1 MKIILPLLAV
11 AIVWVQSSYGETFSP
26 ASAAVFA
33 VRHNRDLSAARFLIA
48 EAEARLVQA
57 GLWANP
63 EFNGK
68 SEFATTGQ
76 ADWQVMGGIMQKFP
90 LAGRLRKAKTV
101 ARVDVAMAIA
111 ELRDRERMLAGQVLG
126 KGRTLLVQDRKL
138 AVNEQNRVLLARIL
152 RETTTLAATGK
163 AGVSDARVI
172 ELEQT
177 TLDLARE
184 GLLVE
189 RRAMVA
195 DLNGLLGRSPTAELS
210 IAGDLPQVPSTKTL
224 EAAAVAATSRRP
236 DRQLA
241 ALQGDKSS
249 AEEKLA
255 RAEKWEDLSF
265 GFDMGRQRE
274 FGMEDTMAGL
284 QISVPLPLWNRNQ
297 GRVAETQAAQ
307 QRAQASVA
315 ARDLAI
321 DTEVKEAQAR
331 LTGLAAILD
340 KTRGPAME
348 LARKNTELLEQT
360 YAGGTTPFLTIF
372 ESRRQRLMLEQNAVE
387 TEDRFAAAMTDWEM
401 RTMHFPAPVLAAF
414 KTGPCEGK

>member
-1 MKIILPLLAV
+1 MKPILLLLA
-11 AIVWVQSSYGETFSP
+11 ATFLWAQSARGETFSP

-33 VRHNRDLSAARFLIA
+33 VRHNRDLAAARFFIA

-57 GLWANP
+57 GLWKNP
-63 EFNGK
+63 EFNAK

-76 ADWQVMGGIMQKFP
+76 ADWIVMGGIMQKFP
-90 LAGRLRKAKTV
+90 VAGRLRKAKAV
-101 ARVDVAMAIA
+101 ARVDVAMAIE

-126 KGRTLLVQDRKL
+126 KGRALLVQDRKL
-138 AVNEQNRVLLARIL
+138 AVNEQNRELLARIL
-152 RETTTLAATGK
+152 RETTTLASTGK

-195 DLNGLLGRSPTAELS
+195 GLNGLLGRSPNAELS
-210 IAGDLPQVPSTKTL
+210 IAGDLPHVPSMEKL
-224 EAAAVAATSRRP
+224 KAAALAATSRRP

-241 ALQGDKSS
+241 LLQADKSS

-255 RAEKWEDLSF
+255 HAEKWEDLSF

-274 FGMEDTMAGL
+274 FSMEDTMAGL
-284 QISVPLPLWNRNQ
+284 QMSVPLPLWNRNQ
-297 GRVAETQAAQ
+297 GRVAETQSAQ

-331 LTGLAAILD
+331 LTGLAAILE

-348 LARKNTELLEQT
+348 LARQNTELLEQT

-401 RTMHFPAPVLAAF
+401 RTMQFPAPVLAAF
-414 KTGPCEGK
+414 TPGACGGK